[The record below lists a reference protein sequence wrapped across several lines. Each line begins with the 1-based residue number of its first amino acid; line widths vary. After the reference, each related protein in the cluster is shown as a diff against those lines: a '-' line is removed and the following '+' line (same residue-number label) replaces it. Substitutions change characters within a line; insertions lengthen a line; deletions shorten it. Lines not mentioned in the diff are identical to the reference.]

1 MDQVFAQLIK
11 IHSNYNA
18 EADSKKIFL
27 LDEVEISLTQLSKF
41 E

>member
-1 MDQVFAQLIK
+1 LKIFTEIVDKIFAQLIK

-27 LDEVEISLTQLSKF
+27 LDDVF
-41 E
+41 